1 MIFNSSMKKIT
12 STISFFYRC
21 FVLYTLVC
29 FALLYWFPFDGW
41 FWGFVMMSFPVVIAG
56 HLVVLLLSI
65 FSRKKKNLLLP
76 AMMLLLGCIF
86 MSRTYQLRSER
97 DESVPEDGTFK
108 IMSYNV
114 HGFQHDSRR
123 NKEEM
128 NQDKERMKKWV
139 TGVGADI
146 LCLPEYINY
155 KGSGAM
161 DITAAI
167 EKAGYRDVVYLGR
180 SKYNRP
186 SSYWGMAVFSK
197 YPIVASRDTVFEMQN
212 GMIQA
217 DIKVGKDTVR
227 VISVHLF
234 SMTLKLKSLLN
245 QRTVKGVAREGKST
259 ARLIKRGFSN
269 HALEVAALVSW
280 AEASPY
286 PVIVCGDFNE
296 TPYSYVYG
304 KSRSILRNAFEQR
317 GSGFGF
323 TFNEA
328 PYFIRIDHQFYDK
341 SKLEL
346 LEFETVDSVRFSDH
360 YPILGTY
367 RVVGRD

>member
-1 MIFNSSMKKIT
+1 MKKLT
-12 STISFFYRC
+12 STFSFFYRC

-41 FWGFVMMSFPVVIAG
+41 FWGFVMMSFPIVIAG
-56 HLVVLLLSI
+56 HLVMLLLSL
-65 FSRKKKNLLLP
+65 FARKKKNVLLP
-76 AMMLLLGCIF
+76 MVMLLLGCVF
-86 MSRTYQLRSER
+86 MSRTYQLR
-97 DESVPEDGTFK
+97 DEEQEASPDEKSFK
-108 IMSYNV
+108 IMNYNV
-114 HGFQHDSRR
+114 HGFQHSSGR
-123 NKEEM
+123 NTEQL
-128 NQDKERMKKWV
+128 NVDKERMKEWV
-139 TGVGADI
+139 TGVGADV

-161 DITAAI
+161 DVTAAI
-167 EKAGYRDVVYLGR
+167 ERAGYKDVVYLG
-180 SKYNRP
+180 KTKFNQP
-186 SSYWGMAVFSK
+186 HSYWGMALFSK

-217 DIKVGKDTVR
+217 DIKIGKDTVR
-227 VISVHLF
+227 VLSVHLF
-234 SMTLKLKSLLN
+234 SMTLRLNSLLN
-245 QRTVKGVAREGKST
+245 QRTFKGLMRESKLT
-259 ARLIKRGFSN
+259 ARRIKHGFSN
-269 HALEVAALVSW
+269 HALEVTALASW
-280 AEASPY
+280 VKASPY

-304 KSRSILRNAFEQR
+304 KSRSILKNAFEQK

-346 LEFETVDSVRFSDH
+346 LQFRTVDSVRFSDH
-360 YPILGTY
+360 YPQIGTY
-367 RVVGRD
+367 KVVRGD